1 MKFNYENLYRK
12 SPKPLWFRTFL
23 RRYLN
28 RFALLVA
35 EAGLDLHF
43 LPGAENRGSPTSSRR
58 RQRSYALHLDGFEST
73 FFTSIKKEPPG
84 KTGGSSYAGIALCS
98 SRNT

>member
-23 RRYLN
+23 RLISN

-35 EAGLDLHF
+35 GEGCGCPVDTSVHSTEAPTEAAVETSPFELF
-43 LPGAENRGSPTSSRR
+43 ARSGS
-58 RQRSYALHLDGFEST
+58 
-73 FFTSIKKEPPG
+73 
-84 KTGGSSYAGIALCS
+84 
-98 SRNT
+98 

>member
-28 RFALLVA
+28 RFALLKSGHTFDTKKTYLRPFVKRC
-35 EAGLDLHF
+35 EGSLKRYRTHNQPLCYVLKITPLFRLPYFWF
-43 LPGAENRGSPTSSRR
+43 LPGY
-58 RQRSYALHLDGFEST
+58 QRNFG
-73 FFTSIKKEPPG
+73 
-84 KTGGSSYAGIALCS
+84 
-98 SRNT
+98 

>member
-1 MKFNYENLYRK
+1 MKSNYENLYRK

-35 EAGLDLHF
+35 EEGLEDMQK
-43 LPGAENRGSPTSSRR
+43 LPLFEDGA
-58 RQRSYALHLDGFEST
+58 
-73 FFTSIKKEPPG
+73 
-84 KTGGSSYAGIALCS
+84 
-98 SRNT
+98 